1 MNLQNHTVLQLY
13 YKLSFNNFGYGG
25 EGNDTNMHENLTN
38 NSISIFYFTVTFFY
52 CRFQKQFIDCDLN
65 LKPPCNWEQNELLL
79 TQQSQRENPI

>member
-38 NSISIFYFTVTFFY
+38 NSISIFYFTVTFFIVGS
-52 CRFQKQFIDCDLN
+52 KSNSLIV
-65 LKPPCNWEQNELLL
+65 
-79 TQQSQRENPI
+79 T